1 MKWIFDKKRGPWLS
15 YSSFACTWSPPQAR
29 ELFFRIIAE
38 EIRRG
43 WRGPACPTRGLI
55 RNDRRICTL
64 DSVREREGGEK
75 EERFIRFFYSV
86 FCAFYSSNVG
96 FLACGGAVTSSVNF
110 HSSSLNIEMSQS
122 DAEMFITMG
131 GGRGGKERGGRRK
144 EASKRKSPANLKL

>member
-43 WRGPACPTRGLI
+43 WRGPPCPTRGLI

-64 DSVREREGGEK
+64 DSVREREGGG
-75 EERFIRFFYSV
+75 ERGTIHSILLFRFLR
-86 FCAFYSSNVG
+86 
-96 FLACGGAVTSSVNF
+96 FLFEQRRISR
-110 HSSSLNIEMSQS
+110 LW
-122 DAEMFITMG
+122 
-131 GGRGGKERGGRRK
+131 RGGNKFCQFPLVVVEYWNESKRCGNVYHDGRRK
-144 EASKRKSPANLKL
+144 RRKREGREKEGSEQTEKPR